1 MLHFIKK
8 PKIQN
13 WRVQDFMY
21 SNTTEKKKNPKLK
34 FCLLAVLILT
44 KIHLYKVV
52 LKADIFHHLCC
63 NKPVSN

>member
-21 SNTTEKKKNPKLK
+21 SNTTEKKK
-34 FCLLAVLILT
+34 ILN
-44 KIHLYKVV
+44 LGFAY
-52 LKADIFHHLCC
+52 
-63 NKPVSN
+63 